1 MKTNKNSN
9 KIKGLTFQINDQNEQ
24 VSKQNE
30 IIIEVESE
38 I

>member
-1 MKTNKNSN
+1 MKTNKNSDE
-9 KIKGLTFQINDQNEQ
+9 IKGLTFINDQNEQ

-30 IIIEVESE
+30 ITIEVESE